1 MQSDKD
7 DEVMVPLA
15 SEKDTPSPLPVPVST
30 QSQKPRLTAVVI
42 IPVWI
47 VLSST
52 VIIYNNYIYNTLYFK
67 YPVFLVTWHLTF
79 AVRCFS
85 HTTSALQLVPPTPPP
100 VPMTNES
107 HADRRFLSFIG
118 RWNSY
123 PRAYNTLARCSKG
136 GPYDT

>member
-1 MQSDKD
+1 MMQNDKD
-7 DEVMVPLA
+7 QEVMIPLT

-30 QSQKPRLTAVVI
+30 QPQKPKLTAVVI

-79 AVRCFS
+79 AVCSFCY
-85 HTTSALQLVPPTPPP
+85 TIPIISAGEEPAEI
-100 VPMTNES
+100 MKNES
-107 HADRRFLSFIG
+107 VADHRFHRPLE
-118 RWNSY
+118 
-123 PRAYNTLARCSKG
+123 LAFWRVQLTC
-136 GPYDT
+136 

>member
-1 MQSDKD
+1 MMQNVKD
-7 DEVMVPLA
+7 QEVMIPLT

-30 QSQKPRLTAVVI
+30 QPQKPKLTAVVI

-52 VIIYNNYIYNTLYFK
+52 VIIYNNYIYNSLYFK

-79 AVRCFS
+79 AVCSFWLYHPNSLRG
-85 HTTSALQLVPPTPPP
+85 LLRPWEII
-100 VPMTNES
+100 TNES
-107 HADRRFLSFIG
+107 VADHRLIG
-118 RWNSY
+118 HWNSC
-123 PRAYNTLARCSKG
+123 PGAYNSPVRCSKG